1 MIRGGGGKLAGSA
14 IDAKLAAAHRA
25 FLNEPGLQREFAAAP
40 PPAKTPPW
48 LLKLMDALSQ
58 AAPVIKIVFW
68 AGVAIGVALLLW
80 VIIRDLPFAAVFRR
94 RRRPAAAP
102 LDWRP
107 EAEAARALL
116 GDADRLAEEGR
127 FGEAIHLIL
136 FRSIDDIVARRPGSV
151 PRALTSREIVE
162 AAPLSERGRDA
173 FRIIADA
180 VERTFFG
187 GRSADRGDF
196 DRCRGEYEAFAL
208 AEGAR

>member
-1 MIRGGGGKLAGSA
+1 MAASA
-14 IDAKLAAAHRA
+14 IDATLAAAHRA

-40 PPAKTPPW
+40 APPKPPPW
-48 LLKLMDALSQ
+48 LAKLLEALS
-58 AAPVIKIVFW
+58 AGAPVIKVVFW

-80 VIIRDLPFAAVFRR
+80 IIVRDLPFAAAFRR
-94 RRRPAAAP
+94 RRRPASTP
-102 LDWRP
+102 VDWRP
-107 EAEAARALL
+107 EAEAARAVL

-136 FRSIDDIVARRPGSV
+136 FRSIDDIAARRPGSV

-162 AAPLSERGRDA
+162 AAPLSERGRAA
-173 FRIIADA
+173 FRVIADG

-187 GRSADRGDF
+187 GRSADRSDF

-208 AEGAR
+208 AEGAQ